1 MFFVFLKMLKV
12 GLWFLSLG
20 KPLLRDGVP
29 QRRGPDAPHPE
40 LSEVRP
46 VQSHVSVGRALL
58 RADSASAAFLSAR
71 SARLTPRARG
81 PGGPCPAAQGPA
93 HASAERCAQRPRVEQ
108 GPVAVA
114 VLTRSPGTFV
124 RFPQV
129 LRG

>member
-58 RADSASAAFLSAR
+58 QAGTGSPLRPQDDTSP
-71 SARLTPRARG
+71 PRHFCLLAL
-81 PGGPCPAAQGPA
+81 
-93 HASAERCAQRPRVEQ
+93 HA
-108 GPVAVA
+108 
-114 VLTRSPGTFV
+114 
-124 RFPQV
+124 
-129 LRG
+129 

>member
-58 RADSASAAFLSAR
+58 QAGTGSPLRPQDDTSS
-71 SARLTPRARG
+71 PRHFCLLAL
-81 PGGPCPAAQGPA
+81 
-93 HASAERCAQRPRVEQ
+93 HA
-108 GPVAVA
+108 
-114 VLTRSPGTFV
+114 
-124 RFPQV
+124 
-129 LRG
+129 